1 MARPLQITDQT
12 ILDALTA
19 RPGVTS
25 AKVAETLGIGQST
38 AAKRLAA
45 LEAAGSVRRTPGG
58 REAGRR
64 APDRWARLDAPAPLA
79 AGSPVADPDPHPA
92 TVDATT
98 EAGDVVGAD
107 ADRSETDRSE
117 INRAEGDVE
126 MASANGAPAPDV
138 GRRLG
143 RGELGSLVRDY
154 LAARPGESFGPAA
167 VGKALGR
174 SQGAIS
180 NSLATMAA
188 RGEVVL
194 VGDKPR
200 RYRIV
205 TAG

>member
-1 MARPLQITDQT
+1 MARPLQITDDT
-12 ILDALTA
+12 ILDALAA
-19 RPGVTS
+19 RSEVTS
-25 AKVAETLGIGQST
+25 AELSETLGIGQST

-64 APDRWARLDAPAPLA
+64 APDHWAA
-79 AGSPVADPDPHPA
+79 A
-92 TVDATT
+92 ATT
-98 EAGDVVGAD
+98 EVAAAD
-107 ADRSETDRSE
+107 LTD
-117 INRAEGDVE
+117 
-126 MASANGAPAPDV
+126 GAPGDEPGEETGGGELGLAGGEETPEPPAAA
-138 GRRLG
+138 GRLG

-167 VGKALGR
+167 LGKALDR

-200 RYRIV
+200 RYRI
-205 TAG
+205 AEPR

>member
-1 MARPLQITDQT
+1 MARPLQITDEE
-12 ILDALTA
+12 ILDGLTA
-19 RPGVTS
+19 RPEVTS
-25 AKVAETLGIGQST
+25 TDLADALGIGQST

-64 APDRWARLDAPAPLA
+64 APDRWSAVATPEVAAADLTGGALGGEPGGELGDEPGGGELLPAAGEETPEPLA
-79 AGSPVADPDPHPA
+79 A
-92 TVDATT
+92 
-98 EAGDVVGAD
+98 AG
-107 ADRSETDRSE
+107 
-117 INRAEGDVE
+117 
-126 MASANGAPAPDV
+126 
-138 GRRLG
+138 RLG

-167 VGKALGR
+167 LGKALDR

-180 NSLATMAA
+180 NSLATMAT

-200 RYRIV
+200 RYRI
-205 TAG
+205 AEPR

>member
-1 MARPLQITDQT
+1 MARPLQTTDDT
-12 ILDALTA
+12 ILDALAA
-19 RPGVTS
+19 RSEVTS
-25 AKVAETLGIGQST
+25 ADLSEILAIGQST

-64 APDRWARLDAPAPLA
+64 APDRWSAAATPEDAAADLTGGTPGEEPGGGKPGGGKLRLA
-79 AGSPVADPDPHPA
+79 AGEETPEPPA
-92 TVDATT
+92 A
-98 EAGDVVGAD
+98 AG
-107 ADRSETDRSE
+107 
-117 INRAEGDVE
+117 
-126 MASANGAPAPDV
+126 
-138 GRRLG
+138 RLG

-154 LAARPGESFGPAA
+154 LAARPGKSFGPAA
-167 VGKALGR
+167 LGKALDR

-200 RYRIV
+200 RYRI
-205 TAG
+205 AEPR

>member
-1 MARPLQITDQT
+1 MARPLQITDDT

-19 RPGVTS
+19 RPEVTS
-25 AKVAETLGIGQST
+25 TDLAETLGIGQST

-64 APDRWARLDAPAPLA
+64 APDRWSAVATPEVAATDVTGGALGGEPGDEPGGGELLPA
-79 AGSPVADPDPHPA
+79 AGEETPEPPA
-92 TVDATT
+92 A
-98 EAGDVVGAD
+98 AG
-107 ADRSETDRSE
+107 
-117 INRAEGDVE
+117 
-126 MASANGAPAPDV
+126 
-138 GRRLG
+138 RLG

-167 VGKALGR
+167 LGKALDR

-200 RYRIV
+200 RYRI
-205 TAG
+205 AEPR

>member
-1 MARPLQITDQT
+1 MARPLQTTDDT
-12 ILDALTA
+12 ILDALAA
-19 RPGVTS
+19 RSEVTS
-25 AKVAETLGIGQST
+25 ADLSEILAIGQST

-64 APDRWARLDAPAPLA
+64 APDRWSAAATPEVAAADLTGEAPGGELGDEPGGGELRLA
-79 AGSPVADPDPHPA
+79 AGEETPEPPA
-92 TVDATT
+92 A
-98 EAGDVVGAD
+98 AG
-107 ADRSETDRSE
+107 
-117 INRAEGDVE
+117 
-126 MASANGAPAPDV
+126 
-138 GRRLG
+138 RLG

-154 LAARPGESFGPAA
+154 LAARPGKSFGPAA
-167 VGKALGR
+167 LGKALDR

-200 RYRIV
+200 RYRI
-205 TAG
+205 AEPR

>member
-1 MARPLQITDQT
+1 MARPLQTTDDT
-12 ILDALTA
+12 ILDALAA
-19 RPGVTS
+19 RSEVTS
-25 AKVAETLGIGQST
+25 AELSEALGIGQST

-64 APDRWARLDAPAPLA
+64 APDRWSAMATPEVAAADLTGGALGGELGDEPGGGELGLAGGEETPEPPAA
-79 AGSPVADPDPHPA
+79 AG
-92 TVDATT
+92 
-98 EAGDVVGAD
+98 
-107 ADRSETDRSE
+107 
-117 INRAEGDVE
+117 
-126 MASANGAPAPDV
+126 
-138 GRRLG
+138 RLG

-167 VGKALGR
+167 LGKALDR

-200 RYRIV
+200 RYRI
-205 TAG
+205 AEPR

>member
-1 MARPLQITDQT
+1 MARPLQITDEE
-12 ILDALTA
+12 ILDGLTA
-19 RPGVTS
+19 RPAVTS
-25 AKVAETLGIGQST
+25 AELSETLGIGQST

-64 APDRWARLDAPAPLA
+64 APDRWSAVATPEVAATDLTGGALGGEPGDKPGGGELHPA
-79 AGSPVADPDPHPA
+79 AGEETSEPPA
-92 TVDATT
+92 A
-98 EAGDVVGAD
+98 AG
-107 ADRSETDRSE
+107 
-117 INRAEGDVE
+117 
-126 MASANGAPAPDV
+126 
-138 GRRLG
+138 RLG

-167 VGKALGR
+167 LGKALDR

-194 VGDKPR
+194 VGDTPR
-200 RYRIV
+200 RYRI
-205 TAG
+205 AEPR

>member
-1 MARPLQITDQT
+1 MARPLQTTDEE
-12 ILDALTA
+12 ILDGLTA
-19 RPGVTS
+19 RPEVTS
-25 AKVAETLGIGQST
+25 TDLADALGIGQST
-38 AAKRLAA
+38 AGKRLAA

-64 APDRWARLDAPAPLA
+64 APDRWSAVATPEVAATDPTGREPRDGELPPAAGEETPEPLA
-79 AGSPVADPDPHPA
+79 A
-92 TVDATT
+92 
-98 EAGDVVGAD
+98 AG
-107 ADRSETDRSE
+107 
-117 INRAEGDVE
+117 
-126 MASANGAPAPDV
+126 
-138 GRRLG
+138 RLG

-167 VGKALGR
+167 LGKALDR

-200 RYRIV
+200 RYRI
-205 TAG
+205 AS